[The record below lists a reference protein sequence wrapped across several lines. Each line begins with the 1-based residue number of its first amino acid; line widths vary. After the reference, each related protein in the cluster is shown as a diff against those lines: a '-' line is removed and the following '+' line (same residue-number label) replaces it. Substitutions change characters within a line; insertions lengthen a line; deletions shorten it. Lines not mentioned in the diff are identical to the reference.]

1 MYIIMEGKAYK
12 LNLKEKT
19 LLFGLF
25 CGLGRLVFTKSYSPM
40 SI

>member
-1 MYIIMEGKAYK
+1 MEEKAYK

-25 CGLGRLVFTKSYSPM
+25 CQLGRLVVTKSYSPM
-40 SI
+40 ST